1 VEKKTMEFKHPAH
14 IQSIENAGAY
24 NNNIKYNNNK
34 INDNPIQHPQQRRYT
49 EQHETKTG
57 HLYTRHIKDEED
69 MIIKRIQSDKLQSTP
84 LDKMYVDPYKVND
97 MIAFDVSQE
106 EINSF
111 DDKIK
116 KDLIHNQKF
125 LQSSY
130 SSIAKN
136 NYNPSI
142 DLWNQS
148 QYRDEKY
155 QRLYLNKIVSEK
167 TQNNN
172 TKHTSKQSILSPIFS
187 TMTSDMEYL
196 LMQHNF
202 VRETLIY
209 FLPKLQYHDVEK
221 RKPMSISSFILLHK
235 NAGLFI
241 DSKEKERSGI
251 SIVNI
256 VQVHNKIKKE
266 TTQINL
272 TFRYCEMQTEYVEK
286 SSEDKNKNDDSDDI
300 LNDVRTINNIS
311 NSSTNYIELNKMSM
325 REIDDFMEDNLRCNI
340 ILIVQDN
347 HEAFKKMISEDQKK
361 LTMKD
366 IEMTKSNVK
375 ISQFVFNVI

>member
-1 VEKKTMEFKHPAH
+1 MEFKQHAH

-57 HLYTRHIKDEED
+57 HIYTRHIKDEED
-69 MIIKRIQSDKLQSTP
+69 MIIKRLRPDKLQSTP
-84 LDKMYVDPYKVND
+84 LDKIYVDPYKVND

-136 NYNPSI
+136 NYDPSI
-142 DLWNQS
+142 DVWNQT

-155 QRLYLNKIVSEK
+155 QRLYLNKIVSTK
-167 TQNNN
+167 SQNNSKN
-172 TKHTSKQSILSPIFS
+172 TSKQSILSPIFS

-202 VRETLIY
+202 VRETLVY

-221 RKPMSISSFILLHK
+221 RKSMSISCFILLYK

-251 SIVNI
+251 SIVNV

-272 TFRYCEMQTEYVEK
+272 TFRYCEMQTEYIEK
-286 SSEDKNKNDDSDDI
+286 NPEEKNKYDDSDNI
-300 LNDVRTINNIS
+300 LNDVRTINNIA
-311 NSSTNYIELNKMSM
+311 NGATNYIELNKMSL

-340 ILIVQDN
+340 TLIVQDN
-347 HEAFKKMISEDQKK
+347 QEAFKKMISEDQRK

-366 IEMTKSNVK
+366 IESTKSKVK